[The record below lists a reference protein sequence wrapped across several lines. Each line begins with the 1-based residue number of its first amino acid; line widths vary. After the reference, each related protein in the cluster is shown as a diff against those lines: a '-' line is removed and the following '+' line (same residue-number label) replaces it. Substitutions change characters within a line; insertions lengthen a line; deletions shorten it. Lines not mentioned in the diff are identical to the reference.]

1 MARKLLNKSIVKIQK
16 DYPFIIE
23 AWVLLPEH
31 FHCIWTLPDNDNN
44 FSIRWS
50 LIKSQFSKSAKSLF
64 HRTEWMNYSKQ
75 KHRETTIWQRRFW
88 EHQIHSQQDYN
99 NHFDYIRHYTDLIV
113 QCNPP
118 IN

>member
-64 HRTEWMNYSKQ
+64 HRPEWMNYSKQ
-75 KHRETTIWQRRFW
+75 KHRETFGKDVFGNIKSVANRIIITTLTIF
-88 EHQIHSQQDYN
+88 II
-99 NHFDYIRHYTDLIV
+99 IR
-113 QCNPP
+113 
-118 IN
+118 